1 MTRGLSSTTGILTI
15 SYDDRMSILV
25 RAPNWLGDA
34 VMATPFLKRLT
45 ARFPAEP
52 LDVIAKLSTAA
63 MFRGLPGVRRVW
75 PLGSPEA
82 SPKALRRQGYD
93 IAYILPTSFSSAW
106 GAFLAGATERVGHAA
121 EGRSWLLT
129 WAVPLDERYHY
140 TRRYLSLIGEENREA
155 SREDL
160 FFPVENP
167 PFPLPE
173 GPLLAVAP
181 GARAPARRWM
191 PERFAELIRRLPP
204 SWKSVVLL
212 GAASDDPFAQIVA
225 RSAGRPTLNLCGKTS
240 LPVLGGI
247 LNRCRALVANES
259 GLMHAAWAVGTPL
272 VAVAGPSEPHCTSP
286 FGPRVRIVIHREVPC
301 VPCVK
306 NECFRLGDDQM
317 ACLKAVSA
325 EEVLSALSEVSS

>member
-1 MTRGLSSTTGILTI
+1 
-15 SYDDRMSILV
+15 MSILV

-34 VMATPFLKRLT
+34 VMATPFLRRLT
-45 ARFPAEP
+45 ARFPSEP
-52 LDVIAKLSTAA
+52 LDVVAKLSVAA
-63 MFRGLPGVRRVW
+63 VFRGMPGLRRIL

-82 SPKALRRQGYD
+82 SAKALRREGYE

-106 GAFLAGATERVGHAA
+106 GAFLSGATERVGHAA

-140 TRRYLSLIGEENREA
+140 TRRYLSLIGEEDREA
-155 SREDL
+155 SREGL
-160 FFPVENP
+160 YFPVENP

-173 GPLLAVAP
+173 GPILALAP

-191 PERFAELIRRLPP
+191 PERFAEVVRRLPA
-204 SWKSVVLL
+204 SWGSVVLL
-212 GAASDDPFAQIVA
+212 GAAQDEPFAQAVA

-247 LNRCRALVANES
+247 LKRCRALVANES

-272 VAVAGPSEPHCTSP
+272 VAVAGPSEPRCTSP
-286 FGPRVRIVIHREVPC
+286 FGARVRVLIHRDVPC

-306 NECFRLGDDQM
+306 NECYRLGTDQQ
-317 ACLKAVSA
+317 ACLKAVSTD
-325 EEVLSALSEVSS
+325 EVLSALSEVAP